1 MNNRF
6 KRKIENDF
14 PYPIAS
20 EFRLLNTEEYLE
32 PDGNRL
38 KQILKTTEGTIHLLA
53 LISVIDLFEN
63 QMNSPLN
70 IPETYKNE
78 FAGRFT
84 RTCFGKWVA
93 LLRETIK
100 IFKSNGKKM
109 FLEELTGY
117 FIKGEKSETEAQKAF
132 NKLSTIRNQLAHLK
146 SIPTKKEIETLCI
159 EAEELLEIILNELDF
174 IIDYPFLYVNNV
186 HVNYFRLQAPDY
198 QHSFSE
204 IIGNTA
210 KFSAYKKRLSSL
222 VNTPAV
228 IITKEKEENY
238 LNLDPLIIYSDE
250 GEKQIPDIF
259 LYADWNPKNK
269 VVYKPVWNGGIF
281 NLLGTTYEKENI
293 TSLLKFFE
301 LFASKDVYL
310 RLEKDLIPG

>member
-1 MNNRF
+1 MNSRF

-38 KQILKTTEGTIHLLA
+38 KQILKTTESTIHLLA

-63 QMNSPLN
+63 QMSKPIE
-70 IPETYKNE
+70 IPDSYKNE

-84 RTCFGKWVA
+84 RTSFGKWVA
-93 LLRETIK
+93 LFRETIK
-100 IFKSNGKKM
+100 VFKTTGKEM
-109 FLEELTGY
+109 FIQEFPDY

-132 NKLSTIRNQLAHLK
+132 NKLTSIRNHLAHLK
-146 SIPTKKEIETLCI
+146 SVPTKKEIETLCV
-159 EAEELLEIILNELDF
+159 EAEELLETILHELDF

-186 HVNYFRLQAPDY
+186 NVNYFRLQTPDY

-210 KFSAYKKRLSSL
+210 KFSAYKKKLNSL
-222 VNTPAV
+222 VNSPAV
-228 IITKEKEENY
+228 IITKEKEEDF

-250 GEKQIPDIF
+250 GEKHIPDIF
-259 LYADWNPKNK
+259 LYTDWNKKNK
-269 VVYKPVWNGGIF
+269 VEYKPVWNGGVL
-281 NLLGTTYEKENI
+281 NLPGTAHEKENI
-293 TSLLKFFE
+293 KSLLKFFE
-301 LFASKDVYL
+301 FFANEDIFL
-310 RLEKDLIPG
+310 RFEKGLILD

>member
-38 KQILKTTEGTIHLLA
+38 KQILKTTESTIHLLA

-63 QMNSPLN
+63 QMNKPIK
-70 IPETYKNE
+70 IPDSYRNE

-84 RTCFGKWVA
+84 RTSFGKWVA
-93 LLRETIK
+93 LLRDTIK
-100 IFKSNGKKM
+100 VFKSNAKEM
-109 FLEELTGY
+109 FIQELPDY
-117 FIKGEKSETEAQKAF
+117 FIKGEKSETEAQNAF
-132 NKLSTIRNQLAHLK
+132 NKLSTIRNRLAHLK
-146 SIPTKKEIETLCI
+146 SVPTKKEIETLCI
-159 EAEELLEIILNELDF
+159 EAEELLETILNELDF

-186 HVNYFRLQAPDY
+186 NVNYFRLQTPDY

-210 KFSAYKKRLSSL
+210 KFSAYKKKLNSL
-222 VNTPAV
+222 VNSPAV

-250 GEKQIPDIF
+250 GEKHIPDIF
-259 LYADWNPKNK
+259 LYTDWNKKNK
-269 VVYKPVWNGGIF
+269 VVYKPVWNGGVF
-281 NLLGTTYEKENI
+281 NLPGTTYEKENI
-293 TSLLKFFE
+293 MSLLKFFE

-310 RLEKDLIPG
+310 RYEKDLIPS